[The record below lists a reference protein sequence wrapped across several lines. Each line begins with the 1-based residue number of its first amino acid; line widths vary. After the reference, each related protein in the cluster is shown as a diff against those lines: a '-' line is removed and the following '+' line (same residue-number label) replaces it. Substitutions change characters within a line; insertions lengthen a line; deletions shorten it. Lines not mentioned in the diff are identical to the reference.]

1 MSRLLLVRHGETEL
15 KSSVR
20 LWGRTDVELGAV
32 GFRQAEKL
40 RDRLAEE
47 KIDVIYSSNLK
58 RALITAE
65 TIASRHQLEVI
76 PCDELREIDF
86 GDTEG
91 LTYEEVNQLYPEF
104 IELRRKRGTSVKFPG
119 GESLDDLSQRVSKF
133 VNNRL
138 DQHTDEE
145 TLLIVAHTGV
155 TRILI
160 CQLLGLETRY
170 MRHFRLDLASLSI
183 VETHQQGAIISLLND
198 TSHLRGDELVP

>member
-170 MRHFRLDLASLSI
+170 MRHLRLDLASLSI
-183 VETHQQGAIISLLND
+183 VEIHQQEAIISLLND